1 MAYPL
6 PGANVNPLIKR
17 GMLLLLLNLAA
28 VDAAHA
34 DTASTTG
41 GIVIRSEDNKFDA
54 VLGGR
59 LHFDFNDI
67 YPDKGSKFD
76 SGAAENTGGFFF
88 RRLYLTLGGD
98 LYGWHYYFEED
109 LANSTS
115 PASGLQDAW
124 ISHSFFGYGN
134 ILFGQHKPWRSF
146 DEITSNNEIL
156 FLERDVISANGI
168 FGGRDYQDGIFY
180 KYQQKKLLR
189 DGDNFFGG
197 WSVYS
202 LAKAGQPST
211 QGIGY
216 NARLAYAPLL
226 HERSWLHLGA
236 SWSSDHADNA
246 NKLSAGYSSYYARQ
260 GTGQN
265 VVSLAGT
272 TAGSNPHADTY
283 TAELAGAWGPLYL
296 NGEYAEARY
305 SQPGQASQTVD
316 AYTVQASWT
325 ITGESKPYKAEEA
338 VIRSA
343 RPLHP
348 YGALEL
354 ALRYDHERNRDLPA
368 NNSKVCAPSAPAT
381 FTLPAGTAIDRCDI
395 SSMTLGLNYY
405 ANPAVRFLLD
415 YTLGEVDL
423 GSAGKDRP
431 RALSGRV
438 QLVF

>member
-1 MAYPL
+1 MNRIIRAGTLALFLNASMAS
-6 PGANVNPLIKR
+6 
-17 GMLLLLLNLAA
+17 
-28 VDAAHA
+28 AAHA

-67 YPDKGSKFD
+67 YADKGSKFD
-76 SGAAENTGGFFF
+76 SGAIDNTGGFFF

-98 LYGWHYYFEED
+98 LYGWRYYFEED

-115 PASGLQDAW
+115 PAAGLQEAW
-124 ISHSFFGYGN
+124 IGHDFLGGK

-180 KYQQKKLLR
+180 KYQQKSLLR
-189 DGDNFFGG
+189 DRDNFFGG
-197 WSVYS
+197 WSIYS
-202 LAKAGQPST
+202 LAKGGQPST

-216 NARLAYAPLL
+216 NARLAYAPMVSA
-226 HERSWLHLGA
+226 RSWLHLGA
-236 SWSSDHADNA
+236 TYSSDHADNA
-246 NKLSAGYSSYYARQ
+246 NKLTAGYSSYYARQ
-260 GTGQN
+260 GAAQN
-265 VVSLAGT
+265 VASFAGT
-272 TAGSNPHADTY
+272 AAGDNPQVDTY
-283 TAELAGAWGPLYL
+283 TAELAGALGPFYL
-296 NGEYAEARY
+296 NGEYAEARF
-305 SQPGQASQTVD
+305 SQPSQTSRTVD
-316 AYTVQASWT
+316 AYTVQASWYA
-325 ITGESKPYKAEEA
+325 TGESKLYRPEEA
-338 VIRSA
+338 VIRSP
-343 RPLHP
+343 RPLHS
-348 YGALEL
+348 YGALEV

-368 NNSKVCAPSAPAT
+368 NNSKICTPSAPSP
-381 FTLPAGTAIDRCDI
+381 FTAPGGTAIDRCDI
-395 SSMTLGLNYY
+395 SSTALGINYY
-405 ANPAVRFLLD
+405 ANPAVRFMLD

-431 RALSGRV
+431 RALSGRL